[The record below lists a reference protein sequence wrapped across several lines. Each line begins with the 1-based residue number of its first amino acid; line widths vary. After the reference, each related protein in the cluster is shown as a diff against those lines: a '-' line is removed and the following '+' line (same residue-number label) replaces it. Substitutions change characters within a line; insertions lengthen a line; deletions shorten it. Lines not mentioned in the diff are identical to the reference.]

1 MSDSNTDNPLLA
13 QQLDQLSQL
22 EILLQQERE
31 VLQKHSPDALLDI
44 TQQKNNLLSEIQ
56 TLDST
61 ISTSQVFLQ
70 QKNKGELDSQLVK
83 VEELLTRCKD
93 LNQVNGQIITQS
105 ELAIDRMKSSLLE
118 KHDKSSMTYDS
129 KGKKHVGLS
138 SLGIKA

>member
-1 MSDSNTDNPLLA
+1 MTETNTDNPLLA
-13 QQLDQLSQL
+13 QQLTQLSQL
-22 EILLQQERE
+22 ESLLQQERE
-31 VLQKHSPDALLDI
+31 VLQKHSPDALLEI
-44 TQQKNNLLSEIQ
+44 TQQKNNLLAEIQ

-70 QKNKGELDSQLVK
+70 QKSKGELDVK
-83 VEELLTRCKD
+83 LQEVENILTRCKE

>member
-13 QQLDQLSQL
+13 KQLDQLSQL